1 MRKCNEGRP
10 SEGGLSFLA
19 RTEARVI
26 AAPKSSP
33 GDGNA
38 TLLAE
43 RGDAARRMIRT
54 VFSE

>member
-1 MRKCNEGRP
+1 MKAVQVRA
-10 SEGGLSFLA
+10 GLSFLA